1 MAFMTDRKR
10 AEGNGSAKSGT
21 MHHWHMM
28 VSSVALV
35 VLLPI
40 FIFQFGATL
49 GGSYEEVIAYY
60 SRPVPAAIA
69 ALTMLSRSTISVG
82 CADIDRGLRAWSGP
96 QGADYCDDLPVLWC
110 GCVWRDRHSAPCPLI
125 PPETDRMAAYEYE
138 THTYDAIVIGAG
150 GAGLR
155 ATLGLAEQG

>member
-1 MAFMTDRKR
+1 MTYMTDRKR

-35 VLLPI
+35 ILLPI

-49 GGSYEEVIAYY
+49 GGSYAEVIAYY

-69 ALTMLSRSTISVG
+69 ALTMLVTFYHF
-82 CADIDRGLRAWSGP
+82 RGGL
-96 QGADYCDDLPVLWC
+96 QTLIEDYV
-110 GCVWRDRHSAPCPLI
+110 H
-125 PPETDRMAAYEYE
+125 
-138 THTYDAIVIGAG
+138 
-150 GAGLR
+150 
-155 ATLGLAEQG
+155 GLARKVLIIAMICLSYGAAAFGVIAILRLAL

>member
-1 MAFMTDRKR
+1 MTYMTDRKR

-35 VLLPI
+35 ILLPI

-49 GGSYEEVIAYY
+49 GGSYAEVIAYY

-69 ALTMLSRSTISVG
+69 ALTMLVTFYHF
-82 CADIDRGLRAWSGP
+82 RGGVQTLLE
-96 QGADYCDDLPVLWC
+96 DYV
-110 GCVWRDRHSAPCPLI
+110 H
-125 PPETDRMAAYEYE
+125 
-138 THTYDAIVIGAG
+138 
-150 GAGLR
+150 
-155 ATLGLAEQG
+155 GLARKVLIIAMICLSYGAAAFGVIAILRLAL